1 MEKRNIAM
9 GLLTKDVEVWG
20 VKFEVDYYYHDAD
33 EPNVLESVELDG
45 VFIEGSEQD
54 LYEVIS
60 DYVLQRIIEKI
71 HNNHE

>member
-1 MEKRNIAM
+1 M
-9 GLLTKDVEVWG
+9 GLLTKKVIIWG
-20 VKFEVDYYYHDAD
+20 LEFEVDYYYHDSD

-45 VFIEGSEQD
+45 VFVEGSEQD

-60 DYVLQRIIEKI
+60 DDVLQRIIEKI